1 MRTSTIRLSGFG
13 RVVSKEE
20 VKKFLE
26 DITGKDSVVE
36 IKPTPP
42 KNTVPRSRAFALVQ
56 FTSNRHAKD
65 ISSQAKQR
73 LLWYEGSYL
82 TVRREMHDIIQKP
95 RSTIPK
101 LENAVMHIGCLVSDD
116 RFSRLCSVEDVRVNF
131 GFRWQKLEFFLSY
144 HGFEYKLELVYQSI
158 RQIQLHHQCGQAT
171 KFLLIQV
178 RAAPRVYKK
187 DAPEDHWARTVDFT
201 PQCSIGQSSAL
212 CLEVPYSCELPDL
225 RENFIHFKEN
235 EGQFILVEGSSY
247 CNSFNLV
254 PIVTPGQNIQLPYSI
269 LFKINSLVQNGII
282 MGPTLNDEFFSLLNP
297 YSTNNQYIDHALE
310 ALAHLKH
317 TCFEPTR
324 WLQEQYRKFEMSG
337 RLPKLPAVS
346 LDPGLVYIHRVQVT
360 PTKVYFCGPEV
371 NSSNRVLR
379 QFSHDLENFIRIS
392 FVDEDWDNIQST
404 DLIRRT
410 APADGERHTS
420 VYERILSTLR
430 NGIVIGDKKF
440 EFLAFSSSQLKENSA
455 WMFASRSGL
464 TAADIR
470 KWMGDFR
477 KIRNVAKYAARL
489 GQSFGSS
496 KETLTVM
503 KNEIEDIPD
512 IKTQDQK
519 YNFSDGIGKISADF
533 AEMVASKCGL
543 SSTPSAFQIRYA
555 GYKGVVAYDPKP
567 SCKLSLRESMC
578 KYKSENT
585 TLDVLEWSKY
595 RPCFLNRQV
604 ITLLS
609 TLGVEDRVFEMKQQ
623 QVVHQLGKILT
634 DPVKAQEAL
643 DVMSPGE
650 NSIVLKE
657 MLRCGYRPKVE
668 PYLSMMLQTLRA
680 SKLWEI
686 RTKTKIFVPDA
697 RLMMGCLDET
707 RTLEYGQVFVNL
719 SRVGRKRFYDH
730 ARDAAHGIQ
739 LDSSFVLVGKVFV
752 AKNPCLYSGDLRV
765 LFAVDVPALHHM
777 VECVVFPQKGK
788 RPHPNECS
796 GSDLD
801 GDLYIVSWDPLLLPP
816 RQIPPMEYM
825 PAPTTTLD
833 HDVQIEEVMEY
844 FADFM
849 VNNSVGVISNAH
861 LVWSDKELLMA
872 ESDPCKE
879 LAIQSSIA
887 FDYAKTGVSPEF
899 PPHLHVKEYP
909 DFMEK
914 PNGPTYKSKRVMG
927 KLFRAIKNIA
937 TPTVHVQ
944 SFTQEVARKSYDA
957 DMEVEG
963 FENYIE
969 DAVWYKEQYDIKLG
983 NLMDHYGIKT
993 EAEIVSGNL
1002 LEMTKSYTK
1011 KNDGE
1016 TIALAMKALKKE
1028 VRTWFDEKGSRMDPD
1043 VVDVAY
1049 AKASA
1054 WYHVTYHPDYCS
1066 EEMNRAHF
1074 ISFPWCIYEMLIHIK
1089 EKKLQMRGGRIEAA
1103 ITAENQAGSDA
1114 SPKNHDHFLMLSF
1127 EPVPRFDWV
1136 ERPVGCGWL
1145 LQTNAV
1151 TLLEQLLVAV
1161 EAGFC
1166 METLVDWIYVSC
1178 GDW

>member
-1 MRTSTIRLSGFG
+1 MTSSTVRLSGFD
-13 RVVSKEE
+13 RAVSKEE

-26 DITGKDSVVE
+26 DITGKDTVVE
-36 IKPTPP
+36 IKPGLP
-42 KNTVPRSRAFALVQ
+42 KNTVPKLRVFVIVQ
-56 FTSNRHAKD
+56 FTASGFAEV

-82 TVRREMHDIIQKP
+82 TVRQEKRDIIQ
-95 RSTIPK
+95 RSTISK
-101 LENAVMHIGCLVSDD
+101 LQNAVLHVGCMVSAE
-116 RFSRLCSVEDVRVNF
+116 RFSSLWSVADVRVSF
-131 GFRWQKLEFFLSY
+131 EFRWQKLQILLSY
-144 HGFEYKLELVYQSI
+144 NGLKYKLEVLDHNI
-158 RQIQLHHQCGQAT
+158 RQIQLHHQPGQAT

-187 DAPEDHWARTVDFT
+187 DAPEDHWDRTVDFT

-225 RENFIHFKEN
+225 RKNFIYFKEN

-247 CNSFNLV
+247 CNSFDLV
-254 PIVTPGQNIQLPYSI
+254 PIVTPDQNIELPYSI

-297 YSTNNQYIDHALE
+297 CSTNNQYIDHALE
-310 ALAHLKH
+310 ALAHLKE

-324 WLQEQYRKFEMSG
+324 WLQEQYRTFEISG

-379 QFSHDLENFIRIS
+379 QFSDDLENFIRIS
-392 FVDEDWDNIQST
+392 FVDEDWDNIQPMG
-404 DLIRRT
+404 LIRRT
-410 APADGERHTS
+410 APADVERYTS

-440 EFLAFSSSQLKENSA
+440 EFLTFSSSQIKENST

-470 KWMGDFR
+470 KWMGDFS

-496 KETLTVM
+496 KETFSVM
-503 KNEIEDIPD
+503 KNEIEGIPD
-512 IKTQDQK
+512 IKTRDQK

-533 AEMVASKCGL
+533 AERVASKCGL

-555 GYKGVVAYDPKP
+555 GYKGVVACDPK
-567 SCKLSLRESMC
+567 SSYKLSLRDSMC

-585 TLDVLEWSKY
+585 TLDVLDWSKY

-609 TLGVEDRVFEMKQQ
+609 TLGIEDRVFVMKQQ

-643 DVMSPGE
+643 DVMSPSE

-668 PYLSMMLQTLRA
+668 PYLSIMLQTLRA
-680 SKLWEI
+680 SKLWEL

-707 RTLEYGQVFVNL
+707 RTLKYGQVFVNL
-719 SRVGRKRFYDH
+719 SRVGCKRFYDH
-730 ARDAAHGIQ
+730 GHDDDAAHGIQ

-752 AKNPCLYSGDLRV
+752 AKNPCLYPGDLRV

-777 VECVVFPQKGK
+777 VDCVVFPQKGK

-801 GDLYIVSWDPLLLPP
+801 GDLYVVSWDPLLLPP

-833 HDVQIEEVMEY
+833 HDVKIEEVMEY
-844 FADFM
+844 FAKFM

-861 LVWSDKELLMA
+861 LVWSDKEPLMA
-872 ESDPCKE
+872 ESEPCKE
-879 LAIQSSIA
+879 LAVQSSIA
-887 FDYAKTGVSPEF
+887 VDYAKTGVPPEF

-914 PNGPTYKSKRVMG
+914 PNRPTYKSKRVIG
-927 KLFRAIKNIA
+927 KLLGLILNSNKLFRAIKNIA
-937 TPTVHVQ
+937 TPTVRVQ
-944 SFTQEVARKSYDA
+944 SFTKEDAGKTYDP

-969 DAVWYKEQYDIKLG
+969 DAVWHKEQYGIKLC
-983 NLMDHYGIKT
+983 NLMEYYGIET

-1002 LEMTKSYTK
+1002 LQMKKSYTK
-1011 KNDGE
+1011 KKDGE
-1016 TIALAMKALKKE
+1016 TIALAMKTLTKE
-1028 VRTWFDEKGSRMDPD
+1028 VRKWFYEKGSRTDD
-1043 VVDVAY
+1043 DVADDVY

-1054 WYHVTYHPDYCS
+1054 WYHVTYHPDYFN
-1066 EEMNRAHF
+1066 EETNRAHF
-1074 ISFPWCIYEMLIHIK
+1074 FSFPWCVYEILIHIK
-1089 EKKLQMRGGRIEAA
+1089 KKKLELTGAA
-1103 ITAENQAGSDA
+1103 E
-1114 SPKNHDHFLMLSF
+1114 
-1127 EPVPRFDWV
+1127 
-1136 ERPVGCGWL
+1136 
-1145 LQTNAV
+1145 
-1151 TLLEQLLVAV
+1151 
-1161 EAGFC
+1161 
-1166 METLVDWIYVSC
+1166 
-1178 GDW
+1178 